1 MYDLIVIGKGPA
13 GISAALYA
21 KRGNLSV
28 LVIGNSEGALAK
40 TDKIANYY
48 GFETPVNGIEL
59 VEKGINQAKNLGIE
73 IETKQVTGVEF
84 GENFIVKTIDK
95 DYEAKTVII
104 ATGVNRNRANISGI
118 KEYEGKGVSYCAIC
132 DGYFFRDMDVAVLG
146 DGEYAISEAEIL
158 EPIAKSVTILTNG
171 KPAIEMR
178 NENIRCIDKE
188 IKEFNG
194 DEQKLNKVEFK
205 DASKIDIHGVFVAQ
219 GVASSTD
226 LARKLGVQTENNK
239 ILINDEMGT
248 NIPGIYAAG
257 DCTGGLMQI
266 SKAIY
271 EGAKAGLSVINYIKK

>member
-21 KRGNLSV
+21 KRGNLNV

-48 GFETPVNGIEL
+48 GFEMPVNGKEL
-59 VEKGINQAKNLGIE
+59 VEKGINQARNLGIE
-73 IETKQVTGVEF
+73 IESKQVTGIEF
-84 GENFIVKTIDK
+84 GEKFVVKTIDK
-95 DYEAKTVII
+95 DYATKAVVI
-104 ATGVNRNRANISGI
+104 ATGVNRNRANILGI

-132 DGYFFRDMDVAVLG
+132 DGYFFRNMDVAVLG

-158 EPIAKSVTILTNG
+158 EPIAKTVTILTNG

-178 NENIRCIDKE
+178 NENISCIDKE
-188 IKEFNG
+188 IQEFEG
-194 DEQKLNKVEFK
+194 DEQKLSKVKFK
-205 DASKIDIHGVFVAQ
+205 DDSNLGIHGVFVAQ

-226 LARKLGVQTENNK
+226 LARKLGVQTDNNK
-239 ILINDEMGT
+239 IMVNEEMET
-248 NIPGIYAAG
+248 NIPGIFAAG

-271 EGAKAGLSVINYIKK
+271 EGAKAGLSVINFLKK